1 MSWPRRLYPVLLW
14 LTWLCGCSRPS
25 VVAAP
30 TPTPLPTPE
39 PAPSGERPLRLLFV
53 GNSLTYANDL
63 PSLVQQVAVAAGHPA
78 PTVKMVAAGGYSLE
92 DHWADGA
99 ARAALDK
106 GGWDVVVLQQG
117 PSALP
122 ESRRNLV
129 EWTGRFDE
137 AIRHVGGR
145 TALYM
150 VWPEGYRPAALRDV
164 ALSYATAAASVDG
177 LLLPVGEAW
186 RAAWQRDACLPLY
199 GPDNFHPSLAGSWL
213 AALVIYAQ
221 VYGASVAD
229 ARLPVPA
236 SALGLTPDQLALL
249 IEAATDGVETAS
261 LSLEQRASLDYTIPR
276 CPR

>member
-1 MSWPRRLYPVLLW
+1 MPWRRRLYPLLLW

-25 VVAAP
+25 VVTTP
-30 TPTPLPTPE
+30 TPTPPVAPE
-39 PAPSGERPLRLLFV
+39 PTASGEPPLRLLFI

-63 PSLVQQVAVAAGHPA
+63 PTLVQQVAVAAGHPV
-78 PTVKMVAAGGYSLE
+78 PMVKMVAVGGYSLE

-99 ARAALDK
+99 ARAALDQ

-129 EWTGRFDE
+129 TWTQQFDP
-137 AIRHVGGR
+137 AIRQIGGR

-164 ALSYATAAASVDG
+164 ALSYASAAASVDG
-177 LLLPVGEAW
+177 LLLPVGEGW
-186 RAAWQRDACLPLY
+186 RIAWQRDACLPLY
-199 GPDNFHPSLAGSWL
+199 GPDQFHPSLAGSWL
-213 AALVIYAQ
+213 AALIIYGE
-221 VYGASVAD
+221 VYGEPVAEV
-229 ARLPVPA
+229 RLPVTA
-236 SALGLTPDQLALL
+236 SALRLTPDQLTVLV
-249 IEAATDGVETAS
+249 EAATDGVQTAR

>member
-1 MSWPRRLYPVLLW
+1 MPWRRRLYPLLLW

-25 VVAAP
+25 VVTTP
-30 TPTPLPTPE
+30 TPTPPAAPE
-39 PAPSGERPLRLLFV
+39 PTASGERPLRLLFI

-63 PSLVQQVAVAAGHPA
+63 PTLVQQVAVAAGHPV
-78 PTVKMVAAGGYSLE
+78 PMVKMVAVGGYSLE

-99 ARAALDK
+99 ARAALDQ

-129 EWTGRFDE
+129 DWTRRFDE
-137 AIRHVGGR
+137 AIRQIGGR

-164 ALSYATAAASVDG
+164 ALSYASAAASVDG
-177 LLLPVGEAW
+177 LLLPVGEGW
-186 RAAWQRDACLPLY
+186 RIAWQRDACLPLY
-199 GPDNFHPSLAGSWL
+199 GPDQFHPSLAGSWL
-213 AALVIYAQ
+213 AALIIYGE
-221 VYGASVAD
+221 VYGEPVAEV
-229 ARLPVPA
+229 RLPVTA
-236 SALGLTPDQLALL
+236 SALRLTPDQLTVLV
-249 IEAATDGVETAS
+249 EAATDGVQTAR